1 MRKRKCFIL
10 LLLGILSLLSGC
22 QNRDAAAVIDFKRS
36 VSLPVVSGESD
47 HTQRP
52 LLIALA
58 TVLSPQETIA
68 QYRQIADYVARKT
81 GRSSMLVQRRTYEE
95 INVLL
100 ANGDVDIAFMST
112 GAYSSYRGMNEIE
125 LLVMAEYGGST
136 LYTAEVIVHR
146 DSDYQSIEELQGKV
160 FAFTDPLSY
169 SGHMVIEDYLRKRKA
184 LPETYFKRYFFT
196 YSHDK
201 SLWAVANKVADG
213 ASLDSQILEY
223 AMIRTPE
230 VFEKVRIIATMG
242 PAPTGP
248 IAIKKNMGEVQKEQL
263 RHVFLTMHHDPAAA
277 GAMKKLIIDRFVEPT
292 PQLYEPL
299 QKLYDRT
306 GMTL

>member
-1 MRKRKCFIL
+1 MRKRKYFIL
-10 LLLGILSLLSGC
+10 LLLGILLLLSGC
-22 QNRDAAAVIDFKRS
+22 QNRDAAAFIDFKKS

-47 HTQRP
+47 HAQRP

-68 QYRQIADYVARKT
+68 QYRQIADYVASKT
-81 GRSSMLVQRRTYEE
+81 GRPSVLVQRRTYEE

-136 LYTAEVIVHR
+136 LYTAEIIVHR
-146 DSDYQSIEELQGKV
+146 DSEFQRIEELQGKT

-169 SGHMVIEDYLRKRKA
+169 SGHMVIEDYLRKRSL

-223 AMIRTPE
+223 AMIRTPD

-263 RHVFLTMHHDPAAA
+263 RHVFLTMHNDPAAA
-277 GAMKKLIIDRFVEPT
+277 SAMKKLIIDRFVEPT

-299 QKLYDRT
+299 QKLYDRA
-306 GMTL
+306 GLAL

>member
-1 MRKRKCFIL
+1 MLFL
-10 LLLGILSLLSGC
+10 ALLSGC
-22 QNRDAAAVIDFKRS
+22 QSRNTEAFIDFRK
-36 VSLPVVSGESD
+36 PVVLPAASAESD
-47 HTQRP
+47 NAQRP

-68 QYRQIADYVARKT
+68 QYRQIADYVTRKT
-81 GRSSMLVQRRTYEE
+81 GRPSVLVQRKTYEE

-125 LLVMAEYGGST
+125 LLVMAESGGST

-169 SGHMVIEDYLRKRKA
+169 SGHMVIEDYLRKRKI

-201 SLWAVANKVADG
+201 SLWAVANKVADA

-223 AMIRTPE
+223 AMVRTPE
-230 VFEKVRIIATMG
+230 VFERVRIIATMG

-263 RHVFLTMHHDPAAA
+263 RHVFLTMHHDPATAA
-277 GAMKKLIIDRFVEPT
+277 AMKKLIIDRFVPPT

-299 QKLYDRT
+299 QKLYDRS
-306 GMTL
+306 GISL